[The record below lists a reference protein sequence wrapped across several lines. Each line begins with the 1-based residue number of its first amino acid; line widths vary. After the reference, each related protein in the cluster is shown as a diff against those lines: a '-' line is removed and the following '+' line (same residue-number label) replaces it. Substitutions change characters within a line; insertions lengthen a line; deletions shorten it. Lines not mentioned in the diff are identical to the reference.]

1 MKYEII
7 DFHTHPFTFHEGN
20 ISGYRD
26 YIDLTVENTPQ
37 YLKEVG
43 ISKIVGS
50 AVSKRDTNFSL
61 AENMLKSNN
70 ATIELAEKYEGFL
83 IPGFQVHPACVKE
96 SCLEIERMYNK
107 GLRYIGEIVPHGEW
121 CDFSRKEYDEILDTA
136 LQYNM
141 MVNLHSTDTDNM
153 EELVKKHPKNII
165 IAAHPGEKE
174 RFLKQL
180 ERMRLSENFYL
191 DLSGTGLFRL
201 GVINRGIKEFGAER
215 FLFGTDFPVCSP
227 AMYVGGVAYEPLFT
241 EEEKKLILSENAR
254 RLFKECGIEI

>member
-1 MKYEII
+1 MAYEII
-7 DFHTHPFTFHEGN
+7 DFHTHPFTYHEGN
-20 ISGYRD
+20 ISSYRD
-26 YIDLTVENTPQ
+26 YIDISCDSTPE
-37 YLKEVG
+37 YLRKVG
-43 ISKIVGS
+43 ITKIVGS
-50 AVSKRDTNFSL
+50 AVSKRDENLSL
-61 AENMLKSNN
+61 AENMVRSNN
-70 ATIELAEKYEGFL
+70 ATLELAEKYEGFL
-83 IPGFQVHPACVKE
+83 IPGFQVHPAFVKE
-96 SCLEIERMYNK
+96 SCMEIERMSK
-107 GLRYIGEIVPHGEW
+107 LGVKYIGEIVPHGEW
-121 CDFSRKEYDEILDTA
+121 CDYSRKEYDEILDTA
-136 LQYNM
+136 LQFNM

-165 IAAHPGEKE
+165 IAAHPGEKG

-254 RLFKECGIEI
+254 RLFRECGVEI